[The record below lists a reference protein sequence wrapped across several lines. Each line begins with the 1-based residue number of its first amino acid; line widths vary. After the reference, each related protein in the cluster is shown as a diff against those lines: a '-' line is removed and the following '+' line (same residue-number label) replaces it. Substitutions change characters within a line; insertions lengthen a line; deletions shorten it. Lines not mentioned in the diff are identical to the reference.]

1 MVIKMARPLYETET
15 ELTERPVE
23 SNVGLWY
30 DKFCDQWLE
39 EWDGLGETGKKN
51 WIQGVTK
58 GPVGDSRLIKEVVSR
73 RLNQIEKCG
82 GTPLYLKTE
91 GSFVTGLGRNH
102 PVENGFA
109 WHQSLGTPYLPGSS
123 VKGIVRSW
131 AKVWEEE
138 ADGVINRIFGPRG
151 PDSPSVGSVIFLDAI
166 PLDPVQLKPDVMT
179 PHYGPYY
186 QGNEPPADW
195 HNPVPVPFLV
205 VDSKQ
210 DFLFGLLPRRPT
222 ETLDKEDCQKAVMWL
237 KMALKYVGGG
247 AKTAIGYGR
256 FEQIVPRSPSI
267 DWLDKEMDKLAK
279 EHNKSISKV
288 IAEMPM
294 KIAESWN
301 KIDDL
306 DLKRMVLTDIEKRYG
321 QLWNHP
327 TGGLKKA
334 KRIYELVIP
343 DDAGDI

>member
-15 ELTERPVE
+15 ELTEKPVQ
-23 SNVGLWY
+23 SNAGLWY
-30 DKFCDQWLE
+30 DKFCDQWQE
-39 EWDGLGETGKKN
+39 GWDGLGETGKKN
-51 WIQGVTK
+51 WIQGVTR
-58 GPVGDSRLIKEVVSR
+58 GPVGDIRIINEVVNR
-73 RLNQIEKCG
+73 RLNLINKCG
-82 GTPLYLKTE
+82 GTALYFKTE
-91 GSFVTGLGRNH
+91 GPFVTGLGRNH

-138 ADGVINRIFGPRG
+138 ADEVVNRIFGPRG
-151 PDSPSVGSVIFLDAI
+151 SDSASVGSVIFLDSI
-166 PLDPVQLKPDVMT
+166 PVDQVQLKSDVMT

-222 ETLDKEDCQKAVMWL
+222 EWQDKEDCQKAVGWL
-237 KMALKYVGGG
+237 KLALKYVGGG
-247 AKTAIGYGR
+247 AKTAAGYGR
-256 FEQIVPRSPSI
+256 FEQIVPRSPGM
-267 DWLDKEMDKLAK
+267 DWLDKEIDKLAK
-279 EHNKSISKV
+279 EHNKSPLKV
-288 IAEMPM
+288 LAEMPM

-301 KIDDL
+301 KIDEPK
-306 DLKRMVLTDIEKRYG
+306 LKKMVLIYIKERYG
-321 QLWNHP
+321 HLWNHP

-334 KRIYELVIP
+334 KRIYELMMH
-343 DDAGDI
+343 DDA

>member
-15 ELTERPVE
+15 ELAERPAQ
-23 SNVGLWY
+23 SNAGLWY
-30 DKFCDQWLE
+30 DKFCDQWQE
-39 EWDGLGETGKKN
+39 GWDGLGETGKKN
-51 WIQGVTK
+51 WIHGVTK
-58 GPVGDSRLIKEVVSR
+58 GPVGDIRIINEVVNR
-73 RLNQIEKCG
+73 RLNLINKCG
-82 GTPLYLKTE
+82 GTALYFKTD
-91 GSFVTGLGRNH
+91 GPFVTGLGRNH

-138 ADGVINRIFGPRG
+138 ADEVINRIFGPRG
-151 PDSPSVGSVIFLDAI
+151 SDSPSVGSVIFLDAI
-166 PLDPVQLKPDVMT
+166 PVDQVQLKPDVMT

-222 ETLDKEDCQKAVMWL
+222 EGQDKEDCQKAVGWL
-237 KMALKYVGGG
+237 KLALEYVGGG
-247 AKTAIGYGR
+247 AKTAAGYGR
-256 FEQIVPRSPSI
+256 FEQIVPRSPGM
-267 DWLDKEMDKLAK
+267 DWLDKEIDKLAK
-279 EHNKSISKV
+279 EHNKSPLKV
-288 IAEMPM
+288 LAEMPM
-294 KIAESWN
+294 KIADSWN
-301 KIDDL
+301 KIDEPEI
-306 DLKRMVLTDIEKRYG
+306 KKMVLIYIKERYG

-334 KRIYELVIP
+334 KKIYESMMD
-343 DDAGDI
+343 DDA